1 MMLHLLLFCTTL
13 LATAKPM
20 PAETAH
26 DFHVSK
32 CLIEYNPQV
41 KALQIS
47 MHIFI
52 DDLELALE
60 SQGTE
65 RLFICTRM
73 EHPKA
78 ETYMQR
84 YLEQNFQLSVN
95 KKSIKY
101 NFLGK
106 EISEDMAAVWCYLEI
121 TDITAVQ
128 SVQVTNSLLMEV
140 YDDQKNLV
148 QIKVPGKKQGYFM
161 FEKGRS
167 TDKVEF

>member
-1 MMLHLLLFCTTL
+1 MLHLLLFCIFAFT
-13 LATAKPM
+13 PM
-20 PAETAH
+20 PVETTH

-32 CLIEYNPQV
+32 CLIEYNAQAR
-41 KALQIS
+41 ALQIS

-60 SQGTE
+60 SQGAE
-65 RLFICTRM
+65 RLHICTRM

-78 ETYMQR
+78 EMYMQR
-84 YLEQNFQLSVN
+84 YLEQNFKLTVN
-95 KKSIKY
+95 QKAIKY
-101 NFLGK
+101 DFLGK

-128 SVQVTNSLLMEV
+128 TIKVTNSLLMEV
-140 YDDQKNLV
+140 YEDQKNLV

>member
-1 MMLHLLLFCTTL
+1 MLYLLLFCFSCFTTSTSPPVE
-13 LATAKPM
+13 AT
-20 PAETAH
+20 H

-32 CLIEYNPQV
+32 CLIEYNPQAN
-41 KALQIS
+41 ALQIS

-84 YLEQNFQLSVN
+84 YLEQNFKLTVN
-95 KKSIKY
+95 QKPIKY
-101 NFLGK
+101 DFLGK

-121 TDITAVQ
+121 TDITAVYF
-128 SVQVTNSLLMEV
+128 VQVPKPLRIAL
-140 YDDQKNLV
+140 
-148 QIKVPGKKQGYFM
+148 
-161 FEKGRS
+161 
-167 TDKVEF
+167 